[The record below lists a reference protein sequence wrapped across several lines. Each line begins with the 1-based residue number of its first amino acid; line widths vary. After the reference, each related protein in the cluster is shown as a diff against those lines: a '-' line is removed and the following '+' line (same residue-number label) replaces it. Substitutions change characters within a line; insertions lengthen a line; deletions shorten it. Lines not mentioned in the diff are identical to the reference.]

1 MTSEQEN
8 DFFYV
13 CSLIEYTAR
22 KTLNKRRVIVNALGK
37 EGIIKQLKDAPV
49 NHCLSFEQVSDE
61 IIEDYSIPKGN
72 FDTITNCKYTIPSFM
87 DIGKL
92 YTIMIKNLASKGQK
106 VEVLLKIFNSFISDE
121 ISNFK
126 TGVYFENPSY
136 LQESYKAGYL
146 LD

>member
-1 MTSEQEN
+1 MTSEQKN

-13 CSLIEYTAR
+13 CSLIEFTAR
-22 KTLNKRRVIVNALGK
+22 KTLNHRRVIVNSLGK
-37 EGIIKQLKDAPV
+37 DGIIKQLKDAGV

-61 IIEDYSIPKGN
+61 IIEDYSIPMGN
-72 FDTITNCKYTIPSFM
+72 FDTITNCQYTIPSYT

-92 YTIMIKNLASKGQK
+92 YTIMIENLASEGQ
-106 VEVLLKIFNSFISDE
+106 EVDELIKIFNSFISDE

>member
-1 MTSEQEN
+1 MTNEQKN

-37 EGIIKQLKDAPV
+37 QGITKQLKDANV

-61 IIEDYSIPKGN
+61 LIEDYSISNGS
-72 FDTITNCKYTIPSFM
+72 FDTITNCKYSIPSFM

-92 YTIMIKNLASKGQK
+92 YTIMIENISIPGQ
-106 VEVLLKIFNSFISDE
+106 EIDELIALFNSFISDE

-126 TGVYFENPSY
+126 TGVYYENPSY

>member
-1 MTSEQEN
+1 
-8 DFFYV
+8 
-13 CSLIEYTAR
+13 
-22 KTLNKRRVIVNALGK
+22 
-37 EGIIKQLKDAPV
+37 
-49 NHCLSFEQVSDE
+49 
-61 IIEDYSIPKGN
+61 
-72 FDTITNCKYTIPSFM
+72 M

-92 YTIMIKNLASKGQK
+92 YTIMIKNLASKGQE
-106 VEVLLKIFNSFISDE
+106 VEELLKIFNSFISDE

>member
-1 MTSEQEN
+1 
-8 DFFYV
+8 
-13 CSLIEYTAR
+13 
-22 KTLNKRRVIVNALGK
+22 
-37 EGIIKQLKDAPV
+37 
-49 NHCLSFEQVSDE
+49 
-61 IIEDYSIPKGN
+61 
-72 FDTITNCKYTIPSFM
+72 M

-92 YTIMIKNLASKGQK
+92 YTIMIKNLASKGQE
-106 VEVLLKIFNSFISDE
+106 VEILLKIFNSFISDE